1 MTKEEVLALK
11 AWSAAEV
18 EIIANS
24 FMMASRLGKA
34 SVFAGMKNAD
44 EVQAELTKKIEA
56 KAKKA
61 EKIAKQQAEQA
72 LLDDAIN
79 DALMCGYTL
88 SEIADIVVKATKDK
102 HNALIDAKIAELQ
115 AMKK

>member
-11 AWSAAEV
+11 AWSAEEV
-18 EIIANS
+18 EIISNS

-34 SVFAGMKNAD
+34 SVFAEMKNAD

-56 KAKKA
+56 KQKKA
-61 EKIAKQQAEQA
+61 QKIAKEQAEQT
-72 LLDDAIN
+72 LLSNAIN
-79 DALMCGYTL
+79 DALKCGYTATQ
-88 SEIADIVVKATKDK
+88 IADIIVKATKDK
-102 HNALIDAKIAELQ
+102 YNAEIDAEIARLQ